1 MRLLVDTNVLT
12 PLAEEELKPLNSALR
27 ECLSD
32 PETLL
37 YASVASLWEI
47 AIKSRIGKLK
57 FKTEL
62 ALLAQSLQDMD
73 ISLLMIDERHVL
85 AEVFPEPD
93 TRDPFDRLLLAQCKV
108 EDMRLITL
116 DRALAAH
123 PLAWRA
129 EIQSS

>member
-1 MRLLVDTNVLT
+1 MRRLLIDTNVLI
-12 PLAEEELKPLNSALR
+12 PLAEEELEPLSSALR
-27 ECLSD
+27 TCISD
-32 PETLL
+32 PESLL

-57 FKTEL
+57 LKTEL
-62 ALLAQSLQDMD
+62 ALLRQSLLNMD
-73 ISLLMIDERHVL
+73 ISLLIIDDRHVL

-108 EDMRLITL
+108 EDMRLVTL

-123 PLAWRA
+123 PLVWRA
-129 EIQSS
+129 D